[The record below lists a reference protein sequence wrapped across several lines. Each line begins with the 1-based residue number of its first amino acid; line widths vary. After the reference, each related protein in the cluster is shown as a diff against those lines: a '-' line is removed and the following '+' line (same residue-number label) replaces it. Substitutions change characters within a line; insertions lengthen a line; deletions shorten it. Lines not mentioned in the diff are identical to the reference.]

1 MREDELEKIQKK
13 RNTEILQIRNDL
25 IFSDLFN
32 ENNML
37 TVEWA
42 VSKILN
48 CDIEKIKNKVRFQN
62 FKLAK
67 RHISEKQK
75 TVDLLVEYEKENILI
90 ELNNNYD
97 GIYIRNLLY
106 SFEVILN
113 KYTIG
118 NDYKKDIST
127 IILINLNWHYTKE
140 KALNIEAK
148 TIGNIPYDEND
159 LSKNLITIINVNLD
173 KYEDISYNETVN
185 EDKFYKLLTISK
197 NKELEDIEKNEKNL
211 KDYIKHLG
219 NLSKNIKFREEFMS
233 YEMSEYL
240 HDLEKQIYMEDE
252 LKKARE
258 KALEEGIKQAKYDM
272 VIELSR
278 KNISEDIISEVT
290 KLSLEEVKKII
301 KESNK

>member
-1 MREDELEKIQKK
+1 MKEDELEKIQKK

-75 TVDLLVEYEKENILI
+75 TVDLLVEYENENILI